1 MYHIPYIKIYL
12 FLFFQI
18 LLLCSSQAS
27 DENLYSINQDNN
39 ACKGEEIS
47 RWNNCYA
54 YQIYESGRIYTK
66 SFYKNGNKDG
76 KDYRYFESG
85 KIQSEGFYKNGK
97 LEGRNISYDENGN
110 ILKEIFICKSSA
122 ALYWNN
128 CTGIL
133 FANETE
139 QQDCNLNIYM
149 NSKVFMGIK
158 YKDIGFYAYPPCEM
172 FVGDWKNGE
181 QYGLGKYMYWNIKDD
196 GYSEIKYFSGTLLET
211 REKFRKEFRN

>member
-110 ILKEIFICKSSA
+110 ILKLKYSVLTQLTVQAIF
-122 ALYWNN
+122 NF
-128 CTGIL
+128 L
-133 FANETE
+133 F
-139 QQDCNLNIYM
+139 I
-149 NSKVFMGIK
+149 
-158 YKDIGFYAYPPCEM
+158 
-172 FVGDWKNGE
+172 
-181 QYGLGKYMYWNIKDD
+181 
-196 GYSEIKYFSGTLLET
+196 
-211 REKFRKEFRN
+211 FRKL